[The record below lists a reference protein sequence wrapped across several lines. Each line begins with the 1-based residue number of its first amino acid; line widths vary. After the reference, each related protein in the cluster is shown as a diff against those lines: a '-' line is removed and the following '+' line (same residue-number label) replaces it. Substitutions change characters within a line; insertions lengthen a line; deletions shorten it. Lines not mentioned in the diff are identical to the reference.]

1 MVTFS
6 SMIALAVI
14 FGTSYSFGAFFSAL
28 SETFSAQ
35 RADIAM
41 MFGLAGFLYFVAG
54 AAAGIAAVKFG

>member
-28 SETFSAQ
+28 SETFNAQ

-41 MFGLAGFLYFVAG
+41 MFAESE
-54 AAAGIAAVKFG
+54 